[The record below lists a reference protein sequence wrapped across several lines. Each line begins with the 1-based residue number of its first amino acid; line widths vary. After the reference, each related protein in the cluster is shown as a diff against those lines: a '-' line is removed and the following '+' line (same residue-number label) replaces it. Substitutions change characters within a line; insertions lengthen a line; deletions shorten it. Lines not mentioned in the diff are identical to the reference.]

1 MSPTPTSRDTL
12 RTMTSAIGHIE
23 SGGVRLD
30 ESVDWADGQAV
41 LVIPLPVGAP
51 DRPAP
56 PPELLEED
64 AREFATLP
72 DTIADMP
79 RTHVSV
85 VPGEIYLA
93 DIFERSTRPVIV
105 VSREQ
110 LNRGGLFLVAP
121 VTSSR
126 VGERRRYA
134 NYVFLPVGAGGV
146 RDDSVAVT
154 HLVQPV
160 RSEMLRDKWGQISE
174 SLMQQVLVG
183 IAWSIDLV
191 K

>member
-1 MSPTPTSRDTL
+1 MS
-12 RTMTSAIGHIE
+12 
-23 SGGVRLD
+23 
-30 ESVDWADGQAV
+30 
-41 LVIPLPVGAP
+41 
-51 DRPAP
+51 
-56 PPELLEED
+56 
-64 AREFATLP
+64 
-72 DTIADMP
+72 
-79 RTHVSV
+79 VS
-85 VPGEIYLA
+85 PGDVYLT
-93 DIFERSTRPVIV
+93 DIFEGGTRPVIV

-110 LNRGGLFLVAP
+110 LNRGGLYLIVP

-134 NYVFLPVGAGGV
+134 NYVFLPAGAGGV

-160 RSEMLRDKWGQISE
+160 RLEMLRDKWGQISE